1 MPRSRA
7 NGNFIDKTSS
17 IVANILLRIIPTT
30 SGEKKAFTYY
40 RDGAIWL
47 FFFFVFFSPTYTS
60 VFREREGF
68 RIERTVLV
76 KQTHASGRW
85 GELTIPSVVYP
96 RLMRPQML
104 QLWIWVLSERL
115 HLQDRLWITGQ
126 ANPTLLVPVGS
137 IGDKSTTPRNRKG
150 INKRKTLLEISP
162 FLIGI
167 GAGKNGWDNKQPS
180 GLYFGYPYNHQRSLK
195 WLIPL
200 NRGRWEQRNS
210 WGYRFL
216 LALIEFI
223 GVKKN
228 LFREGWLEI
237 SWKNT
242 SPFRFIMRRD

>member
-1 MPRSRA
+1 MVRFDS
-7 NGNFIDKTSS
+7 
-17 IVANILLRIIPTT
+17 
-30 SGEKKAFTYY
+30 
-40 RDGAIWL
+40 
-47 FFFFVFFSPTYTS
+47 FFFVFFSPTYTS
-60 VFREREGF
+60 VFREREGV

-104 QLWIWVLSERL
+104 QLWILVLSERL
-115 HLQDRLWITGQ
+115 HLQDRLWIRGQ
-126 ANPTLLVPVGS
+126 AHSTLLVPVGS

-195 WLIPL
+195 
-200 NRGRWEQRNS
+200 
-210 WGYRFL
+210 
-216 LALIEFI
+216 
-223 GVKKN
+223 
-228 LFREGWLEI
+228 
-237 SWKNT
+237 
-242 SPFRFIMRRD
+242 

>member
-47 FFFFVFFSPTYTS
+47 FFCFFSPTYTS
-60 VFREREGF
+60 VFRERDGV

-137 IGDKSTTPRNRKG
+137 IGEKSTTPRNRNQQEK
-150 INKRKTLLEISP
+150 NFVRNYP
-162 FLIGI
+162 FPDRYQ
-167 GAGKNGWDNKQPS
+167 GWEE
-180 GLYFGYPYNHQRSLK
+180 
-195 WLIPL
+195 WL
-200 NRGRWEQRNS
+200 G
-210 WGYRFL
+210 
-216 LALIEFI
+216 
-223 GVKKN
+223 
-228 LFREGWLEI
+228 
-237 SWKNT
+237 
-242 SPFRFIMRRD
+242 